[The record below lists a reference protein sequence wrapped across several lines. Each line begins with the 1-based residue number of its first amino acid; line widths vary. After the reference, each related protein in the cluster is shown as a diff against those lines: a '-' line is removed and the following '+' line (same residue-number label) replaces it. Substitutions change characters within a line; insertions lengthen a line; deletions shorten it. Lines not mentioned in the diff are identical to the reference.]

1 MRLAEK
7 YPGMGGGI
15 YPGFGN
21 VSLDGGTSGAVF
33 WFRVVGHIGGNDNE
47 GGGNRH
53 RIPPEYHM

>member
-1 MRLAEK
+1 
-7 YPGMGGGI
+7 MGGGI